1 MLQPDYHFSPLLLPS
16 RFRRTLGGFSAPID
30 TGVNR
35 VLVDFTPWLDQ
46 HQRIDLLYS
55 GQHVFNSA
63 QGAMP
68 NVSPESTTRGNDNFS
83 QFQALWRRS
92 LNSTT
97 AV

>member
-1 MLQPDYHFSPLLLPS
+1 MEEAFRKLGNALNDF
-16 RFRRTLGGFSAPID
+16 RFQLIG
-30 TGVNR
+30 